1 MTSKVV
7 YAILDKDS
15 ELFVTNH
22 QHSKLD
28 KLGINT
34 KFFETKYDAMRFLT
48 YKPCFEFSD
57 IAKNTVLQDNL
68 AWWLLERLYKT
79 DRWHINCG
87 IKEFDDAIDN
97 FKHLIIVSV
106 NLECRT
112 D

>member
-1 MTSKVV
+1 MISKVV

-15 ELFVTNH
+15 GLFVTKH
-22 QHSKLD
+22 QHSQLSE
-28 KLGINT
+28 LGIDT
-34 KFFETKYDAMRFLT
+34 KFFETKSDAMRFIE

-97 FKHLIIVSV
+97 FKHLKAVPV

>member
-1 MTSKVV
+1 MVSEIV

-22 QHSKLD
+22 QHSQLD

-34 KFFETKYDAMRFLT
+34 KFFETKSDAMRFIE
-48 YKPCFEFSD
+48 YKPRFEFSD
-57 IAKNTVLQDNL
+57 IAKHTVLQDNL

-87 IKEFDDAIDN
+87 IKELNDAIDN
-97 FKHLIIVSV
+97 FKHLKAVPI